1 MDRRTD
7 ADVRLNCS
15 LWGRKVR
22 AAFAVVCLVSPSCA
36 HLLQAQR
43 ATSDNHRQDLR
54 LSLKSRPE
62 EKGSEGARWNAR
74 SDRTAG
80 SISISRI
87 SPVFKP

>member
-1 MDRRTD
+1 ML
-7 ADVRLNCS
+7 VCVLNCS

-62 EKGSEGARWNAR
+62 EKDQKVHDGMRDPTGQPVRFR
-74 SDRTAG
+74 F
-80 SISISRI
+80 
-87 SPVFKP
+87 PVFHRPFKP